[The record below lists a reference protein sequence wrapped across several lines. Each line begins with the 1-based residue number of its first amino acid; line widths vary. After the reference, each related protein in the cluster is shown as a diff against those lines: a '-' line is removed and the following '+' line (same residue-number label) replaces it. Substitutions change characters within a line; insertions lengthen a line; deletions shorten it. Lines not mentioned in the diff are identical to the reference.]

1 MLGHTDDI
9 ANSDIEKIIIQAFGF
24 SIIEFEKVLFH
35 KFLISAG
42 PASVM
47 TEEQF
52 HRHLVRMHAKG
63 FVSPIEFQ
71 GMKGWKKLII
81 SWTPD
86 LEELE
91 AAKEIV
97 TESEF
102 EKEKIPSM
110 EGIVSESRLIANE
123 ILEELEEV
131 VVPQFNENKQESLAR
146 YAEEMRKAL
155 SESQN
160 HFIKYLSKNIPDL
173 KNSML
178 DLLES
183 KGEEVVLLSLRL
195 IALR

>member
-1 MLGHTDDI
+1 MLGRTDDI
-9 ANSDIEKIIIQAFGF
+9 SNNGIEKIIIQAFGF

-52 HRHLVRMHAKG
+52 HKHLVQMQAKG
-63 FVSPIEFQ
+63 FIAPIDFH

-91 AAKEIV
+91 AAKEVISGSNTKQEV
-97 TESEF
+97 VPLS
-102 EKEKIPSM
+102 
-110 EGIVSESRLIANE
+110 EGIVSESRTIAKE
-123 ILEELEEV
+123 IIQELEEV
-131 VVPQFNENKQESLAR
+131 IVPRFNENKIESMVR
-146 YAEEMRKAL
+146 HAEEMRRAL
-155 SESQN
+155 SESQR
-160 HFIKYLSKNIPDL
+160 HFIKYLNTNIPDL

-178 DLLES
+178 ELIES

-195 IALR
+195 IVSG